1 MNMKAKKF
9 VKITPAR
16 IEKYKN
22 AGYRI
27 IGKHQHSGVEICR
40 WAKSVLRGGRNCY
53 KGIYGVS
60 SHRCLQMTPTLD
72 FCTFNCKFCW
82 RSFGKDRFK
91 STTKWDHPK
100 EILDAAIAAQ
110 RNLMNGW
117 KGNKLTTIERYNEAM
132 KPIHVAISLD
142 GEPTLYPKLPELIKE
157 IKKRG
162 MTAFLVTNGTM
173 PNRLKDLLKKPKL
186 NKVQRGT
193 AKHNVSLVNAEPTN
207 LYISVYATN
216 PKDYQKI
223 TNSFLPNAFDRVLES
238 LMLLK
243 KFKEARTIMRLTLV
257 RGLNLKD
264 AEGWAKLIKLAEPDI
279 VEFKGYTW
287 LGESRQRLKRE
298 DMPSMQELEDFAK
311 KITKLTKYKVK
322 HNDNISRVI
331 VFARDEETWKWSLS
345 KIGEQGISM
354 GCKAKSSGTGERKQ
368 FCH

>member
-1 MNMKAKKF
+1 MKAKKF
-9 VKITPAR
+9 AKLTPAR

-27 IGKHQHSGVEICR
+27 IGKNQHSGVEVCR
-40 WAKSVLRGGRNCY
+40 WAKSVMRGGRNCY
-53 KGIYGVS
+53 KGVYGVS

-82 RSFGKDRFK
+82 RSFGKERFK
-91 STTKWDHPK
+91 STAKWDKPK

-117 KGNKLTTIERYNEAM
+117 KGNKLTTIERYKEALNP
-132 KPIHVAISLD
+132 KHVAISLD
-142 GEPTLYPKLPELIKE
+142 GEPTLYPKIAELIKE

-173 PNRLKDLLKKPKL
+173 PNRLKEILKKK
-186 NKVQRGT
+186 
-193 AKHNVSLVNAEPTN
+193 AEPTN

-223 TNSFLPNAFDRVLES
+223 TNSFLPNAWERVLES
-238 LMLLK
+238 LMLMK

-257 RGLNLKD
+257 KGLNLKD
-264 AEGWAKLIKLAEPDI
+264 AEGWAKLIKLAQPKI

-298 DMPSMQELEDFAK
+298 DMPSMQELEDFAR
-311 KITKLTKYKVK
+311 KITKLTGYKVK
-322 HNDNISRVI
+322 HKDKISRVI
-331 VFARDEETWKWSLS
+331 IFS
-345 KIGEQGISM
+345 KG
-354 GCKAKSSGTGERKQ
+354 KKL
-368 FCH
+368 

>member
-1 MNMKAKKF
+1 MKAKKF
-9 VKITPAR
+9 AKLTPAR

-27 IGKHQHSGVEICR
+27 IGKNQHSGVEVCR
-40 WAKSVLRGGRNCY
+40 WAKSVMRGGRNCY
-53 KGIYGVS
+53 KGVYGVS

-91 STTKWDHPK
+91 ATKEWDNPK
-100 EILDAAIAAQ
+100 EILDEAIAAQ

-117 KGNKLTTIERYNEAM
+117 KGNKLTTIEKYKEALNP
-132 KPIHVAISLD
+132 KHVAISLD
-142 GEPTLYPKLPELIKE
+142 GEPTLYPKIAELIKE

-173 PNRLKDLLKKPKL
+173 PNRLKEILKKK
-186 NKVQRGT
+186 
-193 AKHNVSLVNAEPTN
+193 AEPTN

-223 TNSFLPNAFDRVLES
+223 TNSFLPNAWERVLES
-238 LMLLK
+238 LMLMK
-243 KFKEARTIMRLTLV
+243 KFKEARTIFRMTLV
-257 RGLNLKD
+257 KGLNLKD
-264 AEGWAKLIKLAEPDI
+264 AEGWSRLIALAQPKI

-311 KITKLTKYKVK
+311 KISKLTGYKVK
-322 HNDNISRVI
+322 HKDKISRVI
-331 VFARDEETWKWSLS
+331 IFARDEETW
-345 KIGEQGISM
+345 
-354 GCKAKSSGTGERKQ
+354 RNR
-368 FCH
+368 